1 MVSETL
7 LSPDVATTATD
18 FREPGS
24 KIAPQ
29 PVGLGSDIWPQ
40 IALRGHA
47 TALVLTAKP
56 CLPLSVHAEADPRGQ
71 SRADLIRRGIIR
83 GLHRSWML
91 TERALG
97 QSASVVRRSVS
108 FALHGHEPFHV
119 VAPTPAARITD
130 DRERWPA
137 NVEWCCR
144 RR

>member
-1 MVSETL
+1 MPLVRSE
-7 LSPDVATTATD
+7 SVAEYGT
-18 FREPGS
+18 
-24 KIAPQ
+24 
-29 PVGLGSDIWPQ
+29 
-40 IALRGHA
+40 
-47 TALVLTAKP
+47 LTANLPSPSPFTPKP
-56 CLPLSVHAEADPRGQ
+56 IRAANLAPKARRFDPSGN
-71 SRADLIRRGIIR
+71 LR

-97 QSASVVRRSVS
+97 QSASMVRRSVS

-119 VAPTPAARITD
+119 VAPTPAARFTD